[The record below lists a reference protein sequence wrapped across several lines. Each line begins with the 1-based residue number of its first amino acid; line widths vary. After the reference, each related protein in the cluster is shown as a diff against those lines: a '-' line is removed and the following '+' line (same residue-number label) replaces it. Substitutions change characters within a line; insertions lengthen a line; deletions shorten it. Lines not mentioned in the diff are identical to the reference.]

1 MQKETS
7 RQDDLDVT
15 FLFWSNSVEGG
26 EWVIDWT
33 TWQWHYVTSRPENPF
48 RIRFDSSIDDTF
60 SSLLS
65 TENNDK
71 FRPNAKTKIIIHGYT
86 ENGQKDWVRDM
97 AHAYF
102 DSGIDYYFLF
112 SFPLNDSSKVF

>member
-1 MQKETS
+1 ME
-7 RQDDLDVT
+7 
-15 FLFWSNSVEGG
+15 FLFWSNSNEGG
-26 EWVIDWT
+26 EWVIDWS

-65 TENNDK
+65 TENEDK

-102 DSGIDYYFLF
+102 DSGIDYYFSTLV
-112 SFPLNDSSKVF
+112 SVLARKYVKELLR